1 MQQNNH
7 QLKFKRF
14 RFENLPGLDPVTL
27 YVEQHAEGFGNI
39 TVRCWGQSWSAGF
52 ASPGCDFILFMADS
66 PDGYMPTKLASG
78 HYITNHRM
86 RAEQEQYLQRI
97 WSAVRPL
104 LRAYCET
111 TTAENRWDCTYE
123 K

>member
-1 MQQNNH
+1 MSQNNH

-27 YVEQHAEGFGNI
+27 YVEQHDDGFGNI
-39 TVRCWGQSWSAGF
+39 TVRCWGQAWSAGF
-52 ASPGCDFILFMADS
+52 GGPGCDFILFLADS
-66 PDGYMPTKLASG
+66 PDEYMVNNLACLDYVTS
-78 HYITNHRM
+78 YRKQKQQD
-86 RAEQEQYLQRI
+86 AYLGKI

-111 TTAENRWDCTYE
+111 TTAQNRWDNTYPG
-123 K
+123 

>member
-27 YVEQHAEGFGNI
+27 YVEQHGDGFGNI
-39 TVRCWGQSWSAGF
+39 TVRCWGQAWSAGF
-52 ASPGCDFILFMADS
+52 GNPGYDFILFLADS
-66 PDGYMPTKLASG
+66 PDGYMVNNLACL
-78 HYITNHRM
+78 HYVTSYRKQKQQD
-86 RAEQEQYLQRI
+86 EYLGKI
-97 WSAVRPL
+97 WSAVHPL

-111 TTAENRWDCTYE
+111 TTAENRWDTTYE

>member
-14 RFENLPGLDPVTL
+14 RFEKLPGLDPVTL
-27 YVEQHAEGFGNI
+27 YVEQAGEGFGNI

-52 ASPGCDFILFMADS
+52 GGPGCDFILFLADT
-66 PDGYMPTKLASG
+66 PQGYMPDKLANLAYCTSG
-78 HYITNHRM
+78 
-86 RAEQEQYLQRI
+86 RARQQQDDYLERI
-97 WSAVRPL
+97 WSAVQPL

-111 TTAENRWDCTYE
+111 TTAENRWDTTYE